1 MFNDNSFE
9 LGQDLVDYIND
20 SPTMYNAV
28 ENVRVWLDEY
38 NFERLDLA
46 EEWKLVKGG
55 QVLPG
60 GQFFVNICLYS
71 CR

>member
-46 EEWKLVKGG
+46 EEWKLVKG